1 MRTALEALIIL
12 TLILLNGAFA
22 MSELALV
29 SARPARTRPT
39 GAPPQAE
46 PPRAPA
52 RRARLAVLE
61 RKGVPGARA
70 ARLLQEDPQR
80 FLPTVQVGVT
90 LISILV
96 GTFAGARVA
105 NQLQPWVAQIPGIG
119 RAAGGVSL
127 TIVVIV
133 ITYLTMVLGELVPKQ
148 LALRRPE
155 LIAIGLARPIAFL
168 ATITSP
174 VVWLLGRSSH
184 LVLR

>member
-29 SARPARTRPT
+29 SAR
-39 GAPPQAE
+39 
-46 PPRAPA
+46 RA
-52 RRARLAVLE
+52 LLE

-105 NQLQPWVAQIPGIG
+105 SQLQPWVAQIPGIG

-155 LIAIGLARPIAFL
+155 LIAIGLPPPIPFL
-168 ATITSP
+168 PPIPPP
-174 VVWLLGRSSH
+174 VVWLLGRPPP
-184 LVLR
+184 LVLLAAGLSDLPRHTVT

>member
-1 MRTALEALIIL
+1 MRIALEALVIL

-29 SARPARTRPT
+29 SAR
-39 GAPPQAE
+39 
-46 PPRAPA
+46 
-52 RRARLAVLE
+52 RARLAVLE

-70 ARLLQEDPQR
+70 ARMLQEDPQR

-127 TIVVIV
+127 TIVFIV
-133 ITYLTMVLGELVPKQ
+133 IPSLTMGLGELLQ
-148 LALRRPE
+148 NSLRCAAP
-155 LIAIGLARPIAFL
+155 
-168 ATITSP
+168 S
-174 VVWLLGRSSH
+174 
-184 LVLR
+184 